1 MLTSSLVFSGYFFVR
16 CGSVRFFLKFV
27 QQVLPQSSVGENLW
41 RSIAPADQGETAA
54 DVEIQ
59 QHFMI
64 TKRAHAA
71 IEVPTALQQGEEFAL
86 TSGFQFM
93 STPSGVQPVR
103 SI

>member
-1 MLTSSLVFSGYFFVR
+1 MENAD
-16 CGSVRFFLKFV
+16 
-27 QQVLPQSSVGENLW
+27 QQVLGTDLLDIDCANFKLLSGINGTTGPEQETTDL
-41 RSIAPADQGETAA
+41 GETAA

-64 TKRAHAA
+64 TKQAHAA
-71 IEVPTALQQGEEFAL
+71 IEVPPALQHGEEFAL

-93 STPSGVQPVR
+93 SSPSGVQPVR

>member
-1 MLTSSLVFSGYFFVR
+1 MWVGTIFI
-16 CGSVRFFLKFV
+16 KFV
-27 QQVLPQSSVGENLW
+27 QQVLPQSSVGKNLW
-41 RSIAPADQGETAA
+41 RSSAPADLGETAA

-71 IEVPTALQQGEEFAL
+71 IEVPPALQHGEEFAL
-86 TSGFQFM
+86 TSGFQFI